1 MSNAGQSSSLP
12 KYGRPPVAEV
22 AMGVHFPALS
32 GLGVARLGLLA
43 ERLRTQGYR
52 DLEQH
57 APIPFRPEP
66 PEGKFAPAQVGFRI
80 SGRPETPRTWFLN
93 ESGNRVI
100 QVQQDMFLHNW
111 RKTAADD
118 KYPDFEDV
126 RDSFVKQWA
135 DFQAFLAEHSMKT
148 VPDQCQLT
156 YVNQAAKGDG
166 WERPADWAR
175 LFTTFRWQPKS
186 PFLPEPEC
194 VGWFFTWP
202 LEGSRGRLYLE
213 LTPAATKDNQPI
225 LRWEF
230 TARGQPAEATDEGL
244 VTWYELAHRWI
255 VTAFA
260 DLNTE
265 DADALWERQQ

>member
-1 MSNAGQSSSLP
+1 MTDAGRDNPLP
-12 KYGRPPVAEV
+12 KYDRPPVAEV

-43 ERLRTQGYR
+43 ERLKSQGYR

-57 APIPFRPEP
+57 ATIPFRPEP
-66 PEGKFAPAQVGFRI
+66 AAGKFTPVQIGFRI

-111 RKTAADD
+111 RKVSADE
-118 KYPDFEDV
+118 KYPDFEEV
-126 RDSFVKQWA
+126 HRSFAKQWA
-135 DFQAFLAEHSMKT
+135 DFQAFLGDHSMKV

-156 YVNQAAKGDG
+156 YVNQAMKGDG
-166 WERPADWAR
+166 WEGPVDWAR
-175 LFTTFRWQPKS
+175 LFTTFRWEPKS

-194 VGWFFTWP
+194 VGWLLTWP
-202 LEGSRGRLYLE
+202 LEEGRGRLYME
-213 LTPAATKDNQPI
+213 LTPGATKDNQPL

-230 TARGQPAEATDEGL
+230 TARGQPAQATDEGMEN
-244 VTWYELAHRWI
+244 WYAMAHRWI

-265 DADALWERQQ
+265 DADTLWERRK